1 MTEIDPETVADGFGI
16 RSLAPEDGA
25 AVLTTVADTEQ
36 ARALVLAM
44 SDACGRMLD
53 DDQATNYVE
62 FEVMKAERPAYVVH
76 VRRAERPTPH
86 QLRREAEAR
95 VAELEAQL
103 ERADDP
109 CPHDPV
115 GYVHAGPVSVHSCAA
130 CRVRVEGWVQW
141 RTGERATFT
150 EFPKEAGR

>member
-1 MTEIDPETVADGFGI
+1 MTAATPEAELHRIIESRHTAHDDTH
-16 RSLAPEDGA
+16 RQLARELLTA
-25 AVLTTVADTEQ
+25 REKFEAVQT
-36 ARALVLAM
+36 RRF
-44 SDACGRMLD
+44 S
-53 DDQATNYVE
+53 
-62 FEVMKAERPAYVVH
+62 AER
-76 VRRAERPTPH
+76 
-86 QLRREAEAR
+86 R

-115 GYVHAGPVSVHSCAA
+115 GYVHAGTVSVHSCAA

-150 EFPKEAGR
+150 EFGKEAGR